1 MLPLPGCWD
10 NQAHE
15 RLPARTKIGIDGQG
29 GLMLKRSLQLCF
41 KRDFLL
47 LLFTTEKPK
56 FANSCSRPRQILIT
70 ISGVI
75 SIFLNKEA
83 FPVGAAAPRR
93 DFFDAPLGRLGL
105 SKDLIELLRNAHE
118 RCAHREL

>member
-56 FANSCSRPRQILIT
+56 FANSCSGT
-70 ISGVI
+70 
-75 SIFLNKEA
+75 
-83 FPVGAAAPRR
+83 VG
-93 DFFDAPLGRLGL
+93 
-105 SKDLIELLRNAHE
+105 
-118 RCAHREL
+118 